1 MASKTAILAVRI
13 IGDAAG
19 SVKAV
24 REANAAVDDFE
35 EHVSKVKDGVAIAG
49 AAAGAALAA
58 GVYGAVENA
67 QVGNKLAGQLGL
79 DPAESERLGRING
92 QLFADAYG
100 ESLSEVAE
108 ASRQVIGNID
118 GMRDANDDTMRDI
131 TAKVLDVANTF
142 DQDLGGTTT
151 AVGQL
156 MRTGMA
162 PDAQAALDII
172 TAGLQGNA
180 RASEDLIDTFT
191 EYPALF
197 QRLGIDG
204 QTAVG
209 LINQGLDAGARNTD
223 LVADALK
230 EFQIR
235 ATDGSATSAAGFQ
248 ALGLDAAAATAQIA
262 AGGDGAAAGLQDV
275 LDRLRGMED
284 PVARNAAAV
293 SLFGTQAEDL
303 GDALFA
309 LDPSSAVAALGDVTG
324 AAQRLD
330 DTVGKDQGFEKLKR
344 AVTTTF
350 TDIGAAALPVLEPVL
365 TLLQQW
371 APVLGPLALVVAG
384 VAGAVTLYSGAMK
397 VFAAVQAVQTAAQWA
412 SNAAWL
418 ANPITWIVLG
428 IIVVLAA
435 VVTAIVLVVT
445 HWDNFR
451 ENGAAAVDWVSGKV
465 MGFIGWIQDA
475 VGWVGTLVSALY
487 DIATFNFGS
496 GFDKLTGLFGGGTIQ
511 ARVATEEVAAPAMM
525 MRAMVAAPASTARTT
540 TTTARVASVAA
551 VPSLQQFASAA
562 AAPAA
567 RGGDTYNITL
577 NGVIDKAG
585 AAREIRKVLRDE
597 SRASGRT
604 TTAGGVAW

>member
-13 IGDAAG
+13 IGDAAS

-24 REANAAVDDFE
+24 REANDAVDGFE
-35 EHVSKVKDGVAIAG
+35 EHVAKVKDGVAVAG

-92 QLFADAYG
+92 ELFADAYG
-100 ESLSEVAE
+100 ESLAEVAE

-118 GMRDANDDTMRDI
+118 GMRDANDTTMRDI
-131 TAKVLDVANTF
+131 TAKVLDVATTF

-151 AVGQL
+151 AIGQL

-197 QRLGIDG
+197 QRLGLDG

-235 ATDGSATSAAGFQ
+235 ATDGSTTSAAGFQ

-262 AGGDGAAAGLQDV
+262 AGGDGAAAGLQSV

-284 PVARNAAAV
+284 PVAKNAAAV
-293 SLFGTQAEDL
+293 ALFGTQAEDL

-309 LDPSSAVAALGDVTG
+309 LDPSSAVQGLGEVTG

-330 DTVGKDQGFEKLKR
+330 DTVGQDQGFEKLR
-344 AVTTTF
+344 RIVMTTF

-365 TLLQQW
+365 FVLQQF
-371 APVLGPLALVVAG
+371 APVLGPLALVVAA
-384 VAGAVTLYSGAMK
+384 VAGAVAIYSGAMK
-397 VFAAVQAVQTAAQWA
+397 VFAVVQAIQTAAQWA

-418 ANPITWIVLG
+418 ASPITWIVLG
-428 IIVVLAA
+428 IMAAIAGLVLIIV
-435 VVTAIVLVVT
+435 AIVKR
-445 HWDNFR
+445 WDDLR
-451 ENGAAAVDWVSGKV
+451 AGGERA
-465 MGFIGWIQDA
+465 
-475 VGWVGTLVSALY
+475 
-487 DIATFNFGS
+487 
-496 GFDKLTGLFGGGTIQ
+496 FGGIVDAIRPVLDWLTPVYDMVIRITAAIGQLLLGGGFGGFKDILGGGELR
-511 ARVATEEVAAPAMM
+511 ARMTTEQVAAPAMM
-525 MRAMVAAPASTARTT
+525 MRTMVAAPTT
-540 TTTARVASVAA
+540 ETTTARTATLAT
-551 VPSLQQFASAA
+551 LA
-562 AAPAA
+562 AAPTAPSISAPAA
-567 RGGDTYNITL
+567 GAQTVKAGDTYNITL
-577 NGVIDKAG
+577 NGVIDRAG
-585 AAREIRKVLRDE
+585 AAREIRKVMRED

-604 TTAGGVAW
+604 TVAGGVAW